1 MQQYNHITIKMKPVD
16 VKPNT
21 CSDSSQEINNELP
34 KFKIGDIDRISKY
47 KNIYAK
53 DFVPNRCEEVCVIK
67 KVKNTVPWT

>member
-21 CSDSSQEINNELP
+21 CSDSS
-34 KFKIGDIDRISKY
+34 KDSSKGDIDRISKY